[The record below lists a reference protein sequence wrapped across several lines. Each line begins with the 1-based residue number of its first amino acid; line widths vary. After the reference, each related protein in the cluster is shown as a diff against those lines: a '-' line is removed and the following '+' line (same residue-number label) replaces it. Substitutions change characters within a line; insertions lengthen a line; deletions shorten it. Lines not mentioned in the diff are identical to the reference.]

1 VDYRNKEEKAAWLE
15 RDPIVIFRRW
25 LAEHGHATDEQLDAL
40 DAEVRAEVDESV
52 AFTDASPFPDPSR
65 AFADLY
71 TEPFGP
77 THAEHGPGP
86 LIGAQK

>member
-1 VDYRNKEEKAAWLE
+1 
-15 RDPIVIFRRW
+15 
-25 LAEHGHATDEQLDAL
+25 
-40 DAEVRAEVDESV
+40 V